1 MIIKENFNKKIIYQS
16 FLRVYIKEY
25 KNNKSNKTIY
35 IYIYIYIYSYSVLI
49 NEEIL
54 LKILYIKLINNF
66 FLNNC

>member
-35 IYIYIYIYSYSVLI
+35 RYSYSILI

-54 LKILYIKLINNF
+54 LKNLYIKLINNY